1 MNVWSIVD
9 DESPDYEPQTA
20 EGPEHVE
27 DRLPAPVLAQVSRG
41 GHGDDSPE
49 RPPRTDKGGEPGN
62 VGNGNIYGIMVTIM
76 EFKISNLI
84 LTCFSPEVR
93 PSGQSLRI

>member
-1 MNVWSIVD
+1 MDVWSIVD

-49 RPPRTDKGGEPGN
+49 RPPSTDKGGEPGN
-62 VGNGNIYGIMVTIM
+62 VWNGNIYGIM
-76 EFKISNLI
+76 EW
-84 LTCFSPEVR
+84 
-93 PSGQSLRI
+93 